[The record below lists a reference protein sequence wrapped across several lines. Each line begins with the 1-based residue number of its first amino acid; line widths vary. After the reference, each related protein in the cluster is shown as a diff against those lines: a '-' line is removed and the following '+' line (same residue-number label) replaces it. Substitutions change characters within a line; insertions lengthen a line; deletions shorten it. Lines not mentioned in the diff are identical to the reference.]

1 MQALSSSNDAAIL
14 KFEATNKLVININ
27 KIFQQ
32 KVTESLK

>member
-1 MQALSSSNDAAIL
+1 MQALCNSNDTLML

-32 KVTESLK
+32 KVTESLR

>member
-1 MQALSSSNDAAIL
+1 MQTLSSSNDAAIL
-14 KFEATNKLVININ
+14 KFEAINKLVININ